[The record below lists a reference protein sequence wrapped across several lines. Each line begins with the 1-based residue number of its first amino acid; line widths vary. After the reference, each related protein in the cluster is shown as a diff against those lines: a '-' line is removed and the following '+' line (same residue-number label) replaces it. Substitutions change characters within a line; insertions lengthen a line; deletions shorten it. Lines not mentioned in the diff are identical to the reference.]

1 MHSAALQVTFTRS
14 RPRTGVLLEDEE
26 LEAGSA
32 RPGHNVA
39 DIIQLYLRE
48 IGRAPLLDAAREQQ
62 LARAAQNGDEASR
75 HVMIESNLRLV
86 VKVAQRYRQRGLAF
100 LDLVEEGNLGLL
112 HAVEKFD
119 PDKGFRFSTY
129 ATWWIRQAIERALMN
144 QTRTIRLPVHVIKEL
159 NSCLRSA
166 TELSRSRQRLV
177 SAAEIAS
184 RSGKSEAQVSNLLR
198 LQEATTPVE
207 SRRDEDSGYGLLERL
222 CSDSVPAPHRES
234 ADQEL
239 HRMLDSWLQEL
250 PERHQEVLARRFG
263 LRGHVPDTLERVGR
277 EVGLTRERVRQLQ
290 IEGLRQLRGI
300 LGREGLG
307 SEVLATE
314 SDRLRA

>member
-1 MHSAALQVTFTRS
+1 MHAAALHTSVARS
-14 RPRTGVLLEDEE
+14 RPHSRDADEQE
-26 LEAGSA
+26 LLEAGPVRSS
-32 RPGHNVA
+32 HQVA
-39 DIIQLYLRE
+39 DIIQLYLHE
-48 IGRAPLLDAAREQQ
+48 IGRAPLLDAAQEQH
-62 LARAAQNGDEASR
+62 LARAARNGDEASR
-75 HVMIESNLRLV
+75 HAMIESNLRLV

-144 QTRTIRLPVHVIKEL
+144 QTRTIRLPVHVVKDL

-166 TELSRSRQRLV
+166 AELSRRRQRLV
-177 SAAEIAS
+177 SAAEIAD
-184 RSGKSEAQVSNLLR
+184 RCGKPEAQVSNLLR
-198 LQEATTPVE
+198 LQEATTPVD
-207 SRRDEDSGYGLLERL
+207 SHGDEDSGYGLLERL

-239 HRMLDSWLQEL
+239 HRLLDIWLEEL
-250 PERHQEVLARRFG
+250 PDRHREVLARRFG

-290 IEGLRQLRGI
+290 LEGLRQLRAI

-314 SDRLRA
+314 SDGLRA